1 MIDKFSWSRVWF
13 LIRRYFN
20 ENFRSLSM
28 TIGVIF
34 GIMLFFGITINKTM
48 GDTAH
53 FDGAGAV
60 LWLLLFA
67 IISFSFTIVGSMTFS
82 SMSTKPKR
90 IVTMM
95 VPASKGEKFIS
106 MLLIYNVMA
115 PIVIVASALLV
126 DLLTSLMFL
135 HEPYFIEFLRNISG
149 FFRQIRVEDYG
160 LEIFLGI
167 VALVVGSMTCSI
179 ATYTLG
185 STLWPKKSFI
195 KTFCVLFAVQVFTPF
210 FIPGDLTFRFI
221 RWLQSVEWENVNYHV
236 MAWGGVALIYL
247 FAAFLYWLAW
257 RRYRSTQLI
266 QKFMMD

>member
-20 ENFRSLSM
+20 ENFRQLSM
-28 TIGVIF
+28 TLGVIF
-34 GIMLFFGITINKTM
+34 GIMLFFGITINKTV
-48 GDTAH
+48 GDFDR

-60 LWLLLFA
+60 LWVLLFA
-67 IISFSFTIVGSMTFS
+67 IISFSFTIVGSQTFS

-95 VPASKGEKFIS
+95 VPASKGEKFVS
-106 MLLIYNVMA
+106 MLLVYNLIA
-115 PIVIVASALLV
+115 PIMIVLSALAV

-135 HEPYFIEFLRNISG
+135 HEPFFIKYLGNLGEL
-149 FFRQIRVEDYG
+149 FRKIRVEDYG
-160 LEIFLGI
+160 LEILMGI
-167 VALVVGSMTCSI
+167 LTFVGGSMLCSM

-185 STLWPKKSFI
+185 SALWPKKSFI
-195 KTFCVLFAVQVFTPF
+195 KTFCVLFAVQVFMPF
-210 FIPGDLTFRFI
+210 FIPGDLPLRFI
-221 RWLQSVEWENVNYHV
+221 KWLSEVEWTDMNMHV
-236 MAWGGVALIYL
+236 LIWSGIALVYV
-247 FAAFLYWLAW
+247 FAGLLYWLAW

>member
-28 TIGVIF
+28 TLGVMF
-34 GIMLFFGITINKTM
+34 GIMLFFGITINKTI
-48 GDTAH
+48 GDFDH

-67 IISFSFTIVGSMTFS
+67 IISFSFTIVGSQTFS

-90 IVTMM
+90 IVAMM
-95 VPASKGEKFIS
+95 VPASKGEKFVS
-106 MLLIYNVMA
+106 MLLIYNVIA
-115 PIVIVASALLV
+115 PVMIVISAIMV

-135 HEPYFIEFLRNISG
+135 HEPFFIKYLSNIGEF
-149 FFRQIRVEDYG
+149 FQYIRVEDYG
-160 LEIFLGI
+160 MEIFLGI
-167 VALVVGSMTCSI
+167 VAFIGGSMLCSI

-185 STLWPKKSFI
+185 SALWPKKSFI

-210 FIPGDLTFRFI
+210 FIPGNLTIKFI
-221 RWLQSVEWENVNYHV
+221 HWLQEVEWENVNYHL
-236 MAWGGVALIYL
+236 MAWGGIALIYL

-257 RRYRSTQLI
+257 RRYRSTQLV